1 MPADGS
7 TGSSPDKGRD
17 PTEWQSGL
25 PVDREEG
32 TGRDAG
38 NAIQWSWWNLLLA
51 LPLLML
57 LTPVFNKTEP
67 RFLGLPLFYWFQ
79 FAFVF
84 VGVATVAIVFA
95 ATRHRRPGNTE
106 RRGDEV

>member
-1 MPADGS
+1 MGVDGTGS
-7 TGSSPDKGRD
+7 TPDTGRD
-17 PTEWQSGL
+17 PTDWDSGL

-57 LTPVFNKTEP
+57 LTPVYNKSEP
-67 RFLGLPLFYWFQ
+67 RFLGLPVFYWFQ

-84 VGVATVAIVFA
+84 VGVATVAIVFT
-95 ATRHRRPGNTE
+95 ATRKSRAGGTDRPG
-106 RRGDEV
+106 DDA

>member
-1 MPADGS
+1 MSADDTSGPSGGS
-7 TGSSPDKGRD
+7 D
-17 PTEWQSGL
+17 PTDWSSGR

-38 NAIQWSWWNLLLA
+38 NAIQFRWWNLLLA

-57 LTPVFNKTEP
+57 LTPVFNKVEP
-67 RFLGLPLFYWFQ
+67 RLFGLPLFYWFQ

-84 VGVATVAIVFA
+84 VGVATVAIVFT
-95 ATRHRRPGNTE
+95 ATRTPKIRPDDREND
-106 RRGDEV
+106 R